1 MQNFFDEL
9 EKILFPKQ
17 RNYKEETQASTLI
30 TKTKPKEGVGGG
42 VWHLK
47 SKEPNTLFFKDHSA
61 KAWAARFVLLGGH
74 LTNLTRKTWSIST
87 NTINDKPQHIV
98 QF

>member
-30 TKTKPKEGVGGG
+30 PKTKPKEGVGAGGG
-42 VWHLK
+42 V
-47 SKEPNTLFFKDHSA
+47 
-61 KAWAARFVLLGGH
+61 
-74 LTNLTRKTWSIST
+74 
-87 NTINDKPQHIV
+87 
-98 QF
+98 